1 MPPMALCRR
10 SCKAGGGKRLQLGL
24 QQTGAVQNVQA
35 RRRWQSLDSRGGDY
49 SLTPYFTDS
58 NRS

>member
-1 MPPMALCRR
+1 MALCGR
-10 SCKAGGGKRLQLGL
+10 SSKAGSRKRLQLGL
-24 QQTGAVQNVQA
+24 QQTGAMQNVQA

-49 SLTPYFTDS
+49 YLLTSYFIIS